1 LPGAAGWLCAALYRS
16 PVPRGWP
23 TPRTPRRW
31 RRKGG
36 RRGLWPRVCH
46 LPHRHLE
53 LVSLPA
59 DREGRLVAPSDQV
72 GVGERAGGPRPVVD
86 PGRCQLG
93 VQKVVDPDRPHADV
107 AAVVARGRGETEADV
122 ERWTPAAVLEREHH
136 PAGTLGRLVLLSA
149 AEPVERQER
158 VDDRRCAAHSKAQRS
173 PLAFLA
179 SRTASMATTAETTAT
194 MRARKLPTSTA
205 AEYSLRK

>member
-1 LPGAAGWLCAALYRS
+1 
-16 PVPRGWP
+16 
-23 TPRTPRRW
+23 
-31 RRKGG
+31 
-36 RRGLWPRVCH
+36 
-46 LPHRHLE
+46 

-158 VDDRRCAAHSKAQRS
+158 EDDRALCS
-173 PLAFLA
+173 PLEGPAI
-179 SRTASMATTAETTAT
+179 TVG
-194 MRARKLPTSTA
+194 LPRLPDGEYGDHRRDDGDDEGEEA
-205 AEYSLRK
+205 ADVHGGRV

>member
-1 LPGAAGWLCAALYRS
+1 M
-16 PVPRGWP
+16 
-23 TPRTPRRW
+23 
-31 RRKGG
+31 
-36 RRGLWPRVCH
+36 CH

-59 DREGRLVAPSDQV
+59 DREGHLVAPSDQV

-158 VDDRRCAAHSKAQRS
+158 VDDRALCS
-173 PLAFLA
+173 PLEGPAI
-179 SRTASMATTAETTAT
+179 TVG
-194 MRARKLPTSTA
+194 LPRLPDGEYGDHRRDDGDDEGEEA
-205 AEYSLRK
+205 ADVHGGRV